1 MVIVH
6 SYISLPEG
14 MHIYIYIYIYIGEH
28 NSNFTMVYDTQIT
41 YHISLQSGAPGRGRV
56 QLGATNHSNNSRW

>member
-14 MHIYIYIYIYIGEH
+14 MHIYIGEH

-41 YHISLQSGAPGRGRV
+41 YKFSLQSGAPGRGRV

>member
-14 MHIYIYIYIYIGEH
+14 MHIYIYIGEH

-41 YHISLQSGAPGRGRV
+41 YKFSLQSGAPGRGRV